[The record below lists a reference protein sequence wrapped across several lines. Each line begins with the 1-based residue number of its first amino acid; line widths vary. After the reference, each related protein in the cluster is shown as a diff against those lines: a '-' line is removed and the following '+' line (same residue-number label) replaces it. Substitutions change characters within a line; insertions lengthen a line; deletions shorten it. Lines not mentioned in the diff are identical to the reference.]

1 MKTATVDD
9 TCYFMGGY
17 TRFGGST
24 NKVYSVSLSALTSQL
39 LDAKSI
45 NQEEIYGTCKCIEL
59 LSLFN

>member
-59 LSLFN
+59 L